1 LLLFASERCDDP
13 EKWLKKEE
21 GRRKK
26 EEGRRKRKEGRRKRE
41 EVNYQLTVN
50 S

>member
-1 LLLFASERCDDP
+1 MVLLEGSCKHETKEASILDP
-13 EKWLKKEE
+13 KKEE

-26 EEGRRKRKEGRRKRE
+26 EEKEE
-41 EVNYQLTVN
+41 ERGIGGAEVGFGAD